1 MIDFITEKQ
10 IIYEYYTKKYVSLHI
25 YEIGDLDDFFFPR
38 TKWIG
43 SRIDEKLNFLA
54 LFYDAPGL
62 TVLLA
67 LGGDQKE
74 VQNGISMFQEYMS
87 QLPNEFYAH
96 LSPGL
101 SIVFDQYYHF
111 EPHGLYS
118 KMVIEDHTFANK
130 LAKDCLLTFSKHS
143 PIQLNESHLNEVV
156 QFYSEAYPGNWF
168 DPKMLETKQ
177 FFGLYIDVEADKDH
191 NKEKSVERRIVAIA
205 GIHVYSPQYRVCSL
219 GNIATLPQYRG
230 KGFGKLVTA
239 ALVQSL
245 LQSGS
250 IDVIG
255 LNVLANNH
263 IAIRCYESLGFR
275 FVDHY
280 EEIMM
285 RKK

>member
-1 MIDFITEKQ
+1 MKVT
-10 IIYEYYTKKYVSLHI
+10 
-25 YEIGDLDDFFFPR
+25 
-38 TKWIG
+38 
-43 SRIDEKLNFLA
+43 
-54 LFYDAPGL
+54 
-62 TVLLA
+62 
-67 LGGDQKE
+67 
-74 VQNGISMFQEYMS
+74 
-87 QLPNEFYAH
+87 
-96 LSPGL
+96 
-101 SIVFDQYYHF
+101 
-111 EPHGLYS
+111 
-118 KMVIEDHTFANK
+118 
-130 LAKDCLLTFSKHS
+130 
-143 PIQLNESHLNEVV
+143 NEVV

-177 FFGLYIDVEADKDH
+177 FFGLYIDIEADKDH
-191 NKEKSVERRIVAIA
+191 NNEKTVERRIVAIA